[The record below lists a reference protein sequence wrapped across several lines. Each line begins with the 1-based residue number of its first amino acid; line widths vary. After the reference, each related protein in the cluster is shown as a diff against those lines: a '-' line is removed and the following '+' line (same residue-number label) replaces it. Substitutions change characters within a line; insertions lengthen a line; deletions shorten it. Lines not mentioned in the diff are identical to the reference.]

1 MIATRSPKLTPAA
14 INPFATAFIS
24 SSYSFAVTA
33 CQRSPIGLET
43 RTRSGSKWARSEIRF
58 VKLPATA
65 AGIMAGIVISFMAPR
80 YWLALICA
88 RTRLNFSRAWKKVL
102 LLRGNLPLCPIQPL
116 QL

>member
-1 MIATRSPKLTPAA
+1 MIATRSPKPTPAA
-14 INPFATAFIS
+14 INPFATALIS
-24 SSYSFAVTA
+24 SSYSLAVTA

-43 RTRSGSKWARSEIRF
+43 KTRSGSKWARSEIRF

-65 AGIMAGIVISFMAPR
+65 AGIMAGIVISFMTPR

-88 RTRLNFSRAWKKVL
+88 RTHPISVGAVKKTI

-116 QL
+116 QR